1 MQTSNICLCFLA
13 TQQFYE
19 IRKGVLIKI
28 HASTDMLQSSD
39 CQEDKQVRYADG
51 FQCRLLTAKSQSVRG
66 ASRQPAFMGSCLA
79 ICQTCLPCPP
89 SGWVSHCF
97 PCSLMIGLIVVLLA
111 FFWVWYG
118 FSTVVV
124 GLILWNGC
132 GIQGQN
138 FLELLQENEM
148 PAGCHCRN
156 WI

>member
-1 MQTSNICLCFLA
+1 
-13 TQQFYE
+13 
-19 IRKGVLIKI
+19 
-28 HASTDMLQSSD
+28 
-39 CQEDKQVRYADG
+39 
-51 FQCRLLTAKSQSVRG
+51 
-66 ASRQPAFMGSCLA
+66 
-79 ICQTCLPCPP
+79 
-89 SGWVSHCF
+89 
-97 PCSLMIGLIVVLLA
+97 MIGLIVVLLA
-111 FFWVWYG
+111 CFGGGDG